1 MVFGTDA
8 GIYDHGDNANQ
19 FKYMVK
25 WGMSPLEALQAATIN
40 TTDLFGLTNTG
51 EIKENFAADI
61 IGVKGNPIYYIS
73 ILEDVVFVMKSGRV
87 VKN

>member
-1 MVFGTDA
+1 
-8 GIYDHGDNANQ
+8 
-19 FKYMVK
+19 MVK
-25 WGMSPLEALQAATIN
+25 WGMSPLEAIQAATIN

-61 IGVKGNPIYYIS
+61 IGVKGNPLKDIS
-73 ILEDVVFVMKSGRV
+73 ILEDVVFVMKSGKV